1 MNKKSIQLGD
11 EIEDVTT
18 HQVGVALGYAE
29 YLNGG
34 KYWVL
39 QPYVGEDNIAPREQF
54 IPEAYVIRK
63 GDGVRVTP
71 KPPMGFHARDVER
84 R

>member
-1 MNKKSIQLGD
+1 MSKSIQLGD
-11 EIEDVTT
+11 EIKDVTT
-18 HQVGVALGYAE
+18 NQVGIALGRAE

-34 KYWVL
+34 KYWIL
-39 QPYVGEDNIAPREQF
+39 QPQVFEDNIAPREQF
-54 IPEAYVIRK
+54 IPEAYIKRR
-63 GDGVRVTP
+63 GDGVYVTA

>member
-1 MNKKSIQLGD
+1 MPIKIKLGD

-18 HQVGVALGYAE
+18 HQVGIALGFAT
-29 YLNGG
+29 YLNGA
-34 KYWVL
+34 KYWIL
-39 QPYVGEDNIAPREQF
+39 QPYVMEDNIAPREQF
-54 IPEAYVIRK
+54 IPEAYIKRR
-63 GDGVRVTP
+63 GEGVYVTP

>member
-1 MNKKSIQLGD
+1 MSKSIQLGD
-11 EIEDVTT
+11 EIKDVTT
-18 HQVGVALGYAE
+18 NQVGIALGRAE

-34 KYWVL
+34 KYWIL
-39 QPYVGEDNIAPREQF
+39 QPQVFEDNIAPREQF
-54 IPEAYVIRK
+54 IPEAYIERV
-63 GDGVRVTP
+63 GDGVRVEP

>member
-1 MNKKSIQLGD
+1 MNKKSIQMGD

-18 HQVGVALGYAE
+18 HQVGIALGHAE

-34 KYWVL
+34 KYWIL
-39 QPYVGEDNIAPREQF
+39 QPPVTEDNIAPREQF
-54 IPEAYVIRK
+54 IPEAYVIRR
-63 GDGVRVTP
+63 GEGVYIKP
-71 KPPMGFHARDVER
+71 KPPMGFHARDVKR

>member
-1 MNKKSIQLGD
+1 MAKKIQLGD

-18 HQVGVALGYAE
+18 HQVGVALGFAT

-39 QPYVGEDNIAPREQF
+39 QPYVSEDNIAPREQF
-54 IPEAYVIRK
+54 IPEAYVIRR
-63 GDGVRVTP
+63 GDGVRVAP
-71 KPPMGFHARDVER
+71 KPMMGFHARDVER